1 MILFD
6 TDTISKA
13 WDDIAEENEEI
24 RIILIGKRNSG
35 KTATANTIL
44 GYSAFDNSHNSLT
57 KSCRYGTCQRFD
69 RRLVVVDTPDVC
81 NHDNRTELLKAISLT
96 SPGPHVFIFVVGIG
110 NINQND
116 EETYSNLIKMF
127 GYEVSHHMIILFT
140 RKDDLVFE
148 GMTIFGYVNEVPEQI
163 KNALTACNRRYVAFD
178 NHCTGR
184 ESEVQVRKLLDV
196 IDNILILNRRHF
208 TNQVFVQ
215 IENQLKIRSDCI
227 VKACQEKYIERVRNL
242 KNDAINQE
250 GGTRRSLDDE
260 SNDKV
265 DRFHTFLDSTDNKFP
280 DENTNI
286 TDATVKSKKRPKSS
300 LAGHK
305 RTNLKRRFKLQRF
318 RKKTARTPSLS
329 PIESVE
335 CDSESEIRYVS
346 NANIGL
352 SQNELNLRKWKEELE
367 KETEKNQLREK
378 IRMELEHDVDEVYRL
393 LKKVNLPT
401 FVRGTASQ
409 INTWIK

>member
-1 MILFD
+1 MYFD

-13 WDDIAEENEEI
+13 WEDIVEENEEI
-24 RIILIGKRNSG
+24 RIILIGKRKSG

-44 GYSAFDNSHNSLT
+44 GCSAFEKSNDSIT

-81 NHDNRTELLKAISLT
+81 NHDNRTELLKAIALT

-110 NINQND
+110 NINKND

-127 GYEVSHHMIILFT
+127 GYEVPHHMIILFT

-196 IDNILILNRRHF
+196 IDNILILNREHF
-208 TNQVFVQ
+208 TNKVFVQ
-215 IENQLKIRSDCI
+215 TENQLKIRS
-227 VKACQEKYIERVRNL
+227 VSLMKSYQEKYIERVRNL

-250 GGTRRSLDDE
+250 NDARRSSDDE
-260 SNDKV
+260 SNDKADV
-265 DRFHTFLDSTDNKFP
+265 YYTFLDSKDDKFP
-280 DENTNI
+280 DEYTNI
-286 TDATVKSKKRPKSS
+286 TDATVKSKQRPKSS

-335 CDSESEIRYVS
+335 CDSESEIIDVG

-352 SQNELNLRKWKEELE
+352 SQNELNFKKWKEELE
-367 KETEKNQLREK
+367 KETEKTELREK
-378 IRMELEHDVDEVYRL
+378 IRMELEHDIDEVYRL
-393 LKKVNLPT
+393 LKKVDLPT

-409 INTWIK
+409 IKALIK

>member
-1 MILFD
+1 M
-6 TDTISKA
+6 
-13 WDDIAEENEEI
+13 
-24 RIILIGKRNSG
+24 
-35 KTATANTIL
+35 
-44 GYSAFDNSHNSLT
+44 
-57 KSCRYGTCQRFD
+57 
-69 RRLVVVDTPDVC
+69 VVVDTPDVC
-81 NHDNRTELLKAISLT
+81 NHDNRTELLKAIALT

-184 ESEVQVRKLLDV
+184 ESEVQVRKLSDV

-250 GGTRRSLDDE
+250 DGTRRSSDD
-260 SNDKV
+260 DKAGKFYISF
-265 DRFHTFLDSTDNKFP
+265 DSKDDTFSAK
-280 DENTNI
+280 NTNI
-286 TDATVKSKKRPKSS
+286 TDGMVKPKQRPKSS

-305 RTNLKRRFKLQRF
+305 RTSLKRRFKLQRF

-335 CDSESEIRYVS
+335 CDSESEIIYVS
-346 NANIGL
+346 NSNIGL
-352 SQNELNLRKWKEELE
+352 SQNELNLRKWKEGLE

-378 IRMELEHDVDEVYRL
+378 IRMELEHDVDEVYKL